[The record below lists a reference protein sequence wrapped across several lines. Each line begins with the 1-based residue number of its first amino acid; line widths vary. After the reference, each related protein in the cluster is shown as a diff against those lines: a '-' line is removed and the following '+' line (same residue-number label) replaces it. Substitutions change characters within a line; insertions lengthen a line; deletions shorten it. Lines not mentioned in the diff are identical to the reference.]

1 MLKKSNKYFY
11 PLLKDGFSDNDV
23 KKGIKV
29 LKSKFI
35 TMGQHTQEF
44 EKQFAKKLN
53 VKYCVMVNSGSSAN
67 LISTFAAKNPMRKIT
82 FKEKDEAIVPVLCWP
97 TSLWPLIQA
106 GLKIKFVDID
116 PKTLNV
122 NVDKLIKSISKRTK
136 VVMLI
141 NVLGI
146 SSDLNK
152 LSKIF
157 KKKKIIFIEDN
168 CESLGAKFKN
178 KYLGTFG
185 DFGTFSFFYSH
196 QITSGE
202 GGMVVCKNK
211 KDYEILYSMRS
222 HGWSRGK
229 FQNKYK
235 KKYPNLDS
243 RYIFY
248 NSGFNLRPT
257 DIQGAIANSQFKRL
271 SSFIKNRIYNKNLII
286 KLLRK
291 DKRWNNQFNFVK
303 IDKQI
308 SPSYMVFPI
317 LINQK
322 YKLKKKKF
330 ISLIEKNGIETRPI
344 ISGSFVNQPA
354 SKLFKLNL
362 KNNIF
367 PGAQKIQDLGFVIGL
382 HTKKIEKKIA
392 LKIVD
397 QLFLIDKIN

>member
-11 PLLKDGFSDNDV
+11 PLLKDGFSDDDI

-122 NVDKLIKSISKRTK
+122 NVDNLIKSITKRTK

-152 LSKIF
+152 LSKF
-157 KKKKIIFIEDN
+157 LKKKIIFIEDN

-235 KKYPNLDS
+235 KKYPNLDP

-271 SSFIKNRIYNKNLII
+271 SSFINNRIYNKNLII
-286 KLLRK
+286 NLLRK

-303 IDKQI
+303 IDQKKI

-322 YKLKKKKF
+322 YKSKKKKF

-382 HTKKIEKKIA
+382 HKK
-392 LKIVD
+392 
-397 QLFLIDKIN
+397 N